1 MQDSQFR
8 VWCLFLSQVIAI
20 AALLT
25 WIGKFEPTSQFDTS
39 SYRDYSSESASTAL
53 NDKRTFVYPFVLRL
67 FVAADG
73 SERLIPW
80 FHYLSSAFAVGVFM
94 AALLRCDWNP
104 WLALAAASPILT
116 SPMVLE
122 YTGVLTPDLLAQSM
136 SILAVSL
143 WLIVVH
149 TGRSLWACIGLSV
162 FVFLAYQTKPSYLF
176 LLAFVPIGGLIARW
190 WLHSENRDAWKL
202 CLRLS
207 VASLVPF
214 LGWCTLRWFVVGHF
228 GLVSF
233 GGYNVIGIA
242 GQLLKPDW
250 TNQLTSD
257 VQPFA
262 EEILRR
268 RDRQHWSV
276 DTSYDNMESNFNAM
290 VWEIAVPAASELY
303 ESDSRVMNRQMA
315 NLSGQILAGHPGS
328 YATWLWMAVKRA
340 VRASIELTLRNPMV
354 AISIPMLLVAFAVGW
369 RNRNSSMG
377 CVESD
382 WELEF
387 QMIVWTALG
396 YAMCKLGLV
405 ILVEPPID
413 RYCAPAAVF
422 VPSILVMVSTGM
434 VLRTKCWSRPSI
446 LAQGAETV
454 G

>member
-8 VWCLFLSQVIAI
+8 IWCLFLSQVIAI
-20 AALLT
+20 AGLLT
-25 WIGKFEPTSQFDTS
+25 WFGKFEPTPQFDTS
-39 SYRDYSSESASTAL
+39 SYRDYSLESVSTAL
-53 NDKRTFVYPFVLRL
+53 NDKRTFVYPCVLRL
-67 FVAADG
+67 FRIADG
-73 SERLIPW
+73 SERLLPW
-80 FHYLSSAFAVGVFM
+80 FQYASSAFAVGVFL
-94 AALLRCDWNP
+94 AALLRCDWDP
-104 WLALAAASPILT
+104 WLALAAASPILV

-122 YTGVLTPDLLAQSM
+122 YSSVLTPDLLAQSF

-143 WLIVVH
+143 WLMVVH
-149 TGRSLWACIGLSV
+149 TGRSLRACIGLSV
-162 FVFLAYQTKPSYLF
+162 FVFLAYQTKPTYLF

-190 WLHSENRDAWKL
+190 WLHSENRDAWKV

-233 GGYNVIGIA
+233 GGYNIIGIA

-257 VQPFA
+257 VQPLA
-262 EEILRR
+262 DEVLKR
-268 RDRQHWSV
+268 RDRQRDWSE
-276 DTSYDNMESNFNAM
+276 DASYDNMESHFNAM

-315 NLSGQILAGHPGS
+315 NLSGQILLGHPRS

-340 VRASIELTLRNPMV
+340 IRASIELTLRNPIA

-369 RNRNSSMG
+369 RNGSSSRG
-377 CVESD
+377 CVALEC
-382 WELEF
+382 EREF

-422 VPSILVMVSTGM
+422 IPSILVMVACGM
-434 VLRTKCWSRPSI
+434 VLRIKCRSRKSKW
-446 LAQGAETV
+446 ARG
-454 G
+454 

>member
-20 AALLT
+20 AGFLN
-25 WIGKFEPTSQFDTS
+25 WFGKFEPASQFDTS
-39 SYRDYSSESASTAL
+39 SYRDYSLESASVAL
-53 NDKRTFVYPFVLRL
+53 NDKRTFVYPCVLRL
-67 FVAADG
+67 FDVADG
-73 SERLIPW
+73 SERLVPW
-80 FHYLSSAFAVGVFM
+80 FQYLSSAFAVGVFL
-94 AALLRCDWNP
+94 AALVRCAWNP
-104 WLALAAASPILT
+104 WLALAAASPILA

-122 YTGVLTPDLLAQSM
+122 YSGILTPDLLVQSF

-162 FVFLAYQTKPSYLF
+162 FVFMAYQTKPSYLF
-176 LLAFVPIGGLIARW
+176 LLVFVPMGGLIARW
-190 WLHSENRDAWKL
+190 WLHSEKRDAWKV

-233 GGYNVIGIA
+233 GGYNIIGIA

-257 VQPFA
+257 VQPLA

-268 RDRQHWSV
+268 RDRQRDWPV
-276 DTSYDNMESNFNAM
+276 DASYDNMESHFNAM

-315 NLSGQILAGHPGS
+315 NLSGQILLGHPRS

-340 VRASIELTLRNPMV
+340 IRASIELTLRNPIV
-354 AISIPMLLVAFAVGW
+354 AISIPMLLVAFAIGW
-369 RNRNSSMG
+369 RNKSATGG
-377 CVESD
+377 CVALECQR
-382 WELEF
+382 EF
-387 QMIVWTALG
+387 QMIVWTGLG

-422 VPSILVMVSTGM
+422 LPSIFVMVACGM
-434 VLRTKCWSRPSI
+434 VLRMKCWSRPSA
-446 LAQGAETV
+446 LADC
-454 G
+454 